1 MSLRRFRVLF
11 RGLPNDS
18 RIHTV
23 LRRIYKEQG
32 DLKTT
37 PIEELPA
44 DVWSTQ
50 DWMLATLIDET
61 RGLRW
66 LYAARNRKPGTPAPP
81 YPEAMPRPGGQP
93 RKRKR
98 INAFFSA
105 FGLPPLEAAQP

>member
-1 MSLRRFRVLF
+1 MSIRRYRVLV
-11 RGLPNDS
+11 RGLPDDS
-18 RIHTV
+18 RTHLV
-23 LRRIYKEQG
+23 MRRIYKARG
-32 DLKTT
+32 DYKPT

-50 DWMLATLIDET
+50 DWMLATLIDEM

-66 LYAARNRKPGTPAPP
+66 LYAASKRKPGTPAPP
-81 YPEAMPRPGGQP
+81 YPDMMPRPGGQP

-105 FGLPPLEAAQP
+105 FGLPPLEAANP